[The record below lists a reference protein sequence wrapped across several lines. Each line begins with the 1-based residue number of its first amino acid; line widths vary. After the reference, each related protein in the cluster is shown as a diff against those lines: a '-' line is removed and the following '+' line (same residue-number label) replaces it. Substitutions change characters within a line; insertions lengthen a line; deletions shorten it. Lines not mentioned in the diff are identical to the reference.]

1 LKILITNSGR
11 RTYFIDF
18 LKNLNFNKLQIYL
31 SDTNNKIPTAA
42 QVKKENF
49 LLLPFS
55 NRRSEYK
62 KKLRK
67 FILKNKI
74 DLIIPLSDYD
84 LNILSALQNEMNKK
98 IKFILSNKKVL
109 NICLNK
115 INTHEFLKL
124 NKFDTPKIFETLKKI
139 NKYPVVFKRSSGNG
153 SNDCHIIKNKN
164 QIKKFI
170 NNKKIYFIQEYINGT
185 EFNLD
190 ILNDKNQKFVTC
202 SIKKKIL
209 MRAGE
214 TDRCEIILDKK
225 IFKIGK
231 RLSDCLAHVGN
242 IDVDL
247 IKRGKKYYIIDINPR
262 FGGGYPFTHLSGMN
276 YIEFLIKNFFNGHD
290 FFKYYK
296 RNLGFYSKGIN
307 VYKLNEK

>member
-1 LKILITNSGR
+1 MKILITNSGR

-18 LKNLNFNKLQIYL
+18 LKKLNLSKLDIYL
-31 SDTNNKIPTAA
+31 SDTNNKVPTAA
-42 QVKKENF
+42 QVKKKNF

-55 NRRSEYK
+55 NRKSEYK

-74 DLIIPLSDYD
+74 DLVIPLSDYD
-84 LNILSALQNEMNKK
+84 LNILSTLQKELDKK
-98 IKFILSNKKVL
+98 TKFILSTKKVL
-109 NICLNK
+109 NISLNK
-115 INTHEFLKL
+115 INTHKFLKL
-124 NKFDTPKIFETLKKI
+124 NKFDTPKIFKTLKKI
-139 NKYPVVFKRSSGNG
+139 NKYPVVFKRSFGNG
-153 SNDCHIIKNKN
+153 SNDCHIIKDKS
-164 QIKKFI
+164 QVKKFI

-190 ILNDKNQKFVTC
+190 ILNDKNQKFITC
-202 SIKKKIL
+202 SIKKKFL

-214 TDRCEIILDKK
+214 TDRCEIISSKK
-225 IFKIGK
+225 IFNIGK
-231 RLSDCLAHVGN
+231 KLSNCLGHIGN

-247 IKRGKKYYIIDINPR
+247 IKRGMKYYIIDINPR
-262 FGGGYPFTHLSGMN
+262 FGGGYPFTHLSGKN
-276 YIEFLIKNFFNGHD
+276 YIGFLIKNFFNNSNS
-290 FFKYYK
+290 FKDHK